1 MDLIQK
7 IWKLIVSLYERFREL
22 FWYGV
27 FGVLT
32 TIINMVAF
40 WLFADALN
48 VHYMVANVIA
58 WVIAVAFAY
67 VTNKLWVFESKS
79 WARSV
84 WIPECIGFV
93 SARVATGLLDMG
105 LMYLMISII
114 GVPKMWAKLVSNVVV
129 IIGNYVLSKLV
140 VFRKSRVKRCQE
152 QMKIL

>member
-1 MDLIQK
+1 MNLIQK
-7 IWKLIVSLYERFREL
+7 IWKLIVGLYERFREL

-32 TIINMVAF
+32 TIINMAAF
-40 WLFADALN
+40 WLFSDMLS

-93 SARVATGLLDMG
+93 SARLATGLLDMG

-129 IIGNYVLSKLV
+129 IIGNCVLSKLV
-140 VFRKSRVKRCQE
+140 VFRKV
-152 QMKIL
+152 

>member
-1 MDLIQK
+1 MIAG
-7 IWKLIVSLYERFREL
+7 LYERFREL

-32 TIINMVAF
+32 TIINMAAF
-40 WLFADALN
+40 WLFSDVLS

-93 SARVATGLLDMG
+93 SARLATGLLDMG

-140 VFRKSRVKRCQE
+140 VFRKV
-152 QMKIL
+152 

>member
-1 MDLIQK
+1 MNLIQK
-7 IWKLIVSLYERFREL
+7 IWKLIVGLYERFREL

-32 TIINMVAF
+32 TIINMAAF
-40 WLFADALN
+40 WLFSDMLS

-58 WVIAVAFAY
+58 WGIAVAFAY

-93 SARVATGLLDMG
+93 SARLATGLLDMG

-140 VFRKSRVKRCQE
+140 VFRKV
-152 QMKIL
+152 

>member
-7 IWKLIVSLYERFREL
+7 IWKLIAGLYERFREL

-32 TIINMVAF
+32 TIINMAAF
-40 WLFADALN
+40 WLFSDMLS

-93 SARVATGLLDMG
+93 SARLATGLLDMG

-140 VFRKSRVKRCQE
+140 VFRKV
-152 QMKIL
+152 

>member
-1 MDLIQK
+1 MIAG
-7 IWKLIVSLYERFREL
+7 LYERFREL

-27 FGVLT
+27 FGVIT
-32 TIINMVAF
+32 TIINMAAF
-40 WLFADALN
+40 WLFSD
-48 VHYMVANVIA
+48 VFRVYYMVANVIA

-93 SARVATGLLDMG
+93 SARLATGLLDMG

-129 IIGNYVLSKLV
+129 IIGNCVRSKLL
-140 VFRKSRVKRCQE
+140 VFRKV
-152 QMKIL
+152 

>member
-1 MDLIQK
+1 MRK
-7 IWKLIVSLYERFREL
+7 IFWKLIAGLYERFREL

-32 TIINMVAF
+32 TIINMAAF
-40 WLFADALN
+40 WLFSDMLS

-93 SARVATGLLDMG
+93 SARLATGLLDMG

-140 VFRKSRVKRCQE
+140 EFRKA
-152 QMKIL
+152 

>member
-7 IWKLIVSLYERFREL
+7 IWKLIAGLYERFREL

-32 TIINMVAF
+32 TIINMAAF
-40 WLFADALN
+40 GLFSDTLK

-93 SARVATGLLDMG
+93 SARLATGLLDMG

-140 VFRKSRVKRCQE
+140 VFRKA
-152 QMKIL
+152 

>member
-1 MDLIQK
+1 MIAG
-7 IWKLIVSLYERFREL
+7 LYERLREL

-32 TIINMVAF
+32 TIINMAAF
-40 WLFADALN
+40 WLFSDVLS

-84 WIPECIGFV
+84 MV
-93 SARVATGLLDMG
+93 SVSMKSCERD
-105 LMYLMISII
+105 
-114 GVPKMWAKLVSNVVV
+114 SNV
-129 IIGNYVLSKLV
+129 LSSFLV
-140 VFRKSRVKRCQE
+140 P
-152 QMKIL
+152 

>member
-7 IWKLIVSLYERFREL
+7 IWKLIAGLYERFREL

-32 TIINMVAF
+32 TIINMAAF
-40 WLFADALN
+40 WLFSDMLS

-93 SARVATGLLDMG
+93 SARLATGLLDMG

-140 VFRKSRVKRCQE
+140 VFRKA
-152 QMKIL
+152 

>member
-7 IWKLIVSLYERFREL
+7 IWKLIAGLYERFREL

-32 TIINMVAF
+32 TIINMAAF
-40 WLFADALN
+40 WLFSDMLS

-93 SARVATGLLDMG
+93 SARLATGLLDMG

-129 IIGNYVLSKLV
+129 IIGNCVLSKLV
-140 VFRKSRVKRCQE
+140 VFRKV
-152 QMKIL
+152 

>member
-7 IWKLIVSLYERFREL
+7 IWKLIVGLYERFREL

-32 TIINMVAF
+32 TIINMAAF
-40 WLFADALN
+40 WLFSDVLS

-93 SARVATGLLDMG
+93 SARLATGLLDMG

-140 VFRKSRVKRCQE
+140 VFRKV
-152 QMKIL
+152 

>member
-1 MDLIQK
+1 MNLIQK
-7 IWKLIVSLYERFREL
+7 IWKLIAGLCERFREV

-32 TIINMVAF
+32 TIINMAAF
-40 WLFADALN
+40 WLFSDMLS

-79 WARSV
+79 WEHTV
-84 WIPECIGFV
+84 WVPECIGFV
-93 SARVATGLLDMG
+93 SARLATGLLDMG

-140 VFRKSRVKRCQE
+140 VFRKA
-152 QMKIL
+152 

>member
-1 MDLIQK
+1 MNLIQK
-7 IWKLIVSLYERFREL
+7 IWKLIVGLYERFREL

-32 TIINMVAF
+32 TIINMAAF
-40 WLFADALN
+40 WLFSDMLS

-93 SARVATGLLDMG
+93 SARLATGLLDMG

-140 VFRKSRVKRCQE
+140 VFRKV
-152 QMKIL
+152 

>member
-7 IWKLIVSLYERFREL
+7 IWKLIAGLYERFREL

-32 TIINMVAF
+32 TIINMAAF
-40 WLFADALN
+40 WLFSDVLS

-58 WVIAVAFAY
+58 WAIVVAFAY

-84 WIPECIGFV
+84 WIPECIGFFYYD
-93 SARVATGLLDMG
+93 SA
-105 LMYLMISII
+105 
-114 GVPKMWAKLVSNVVV
+114 
-129 IIGNYVLSKLV
+129 
-140 VFRKSRVKRCQE
+140 
-152 QMKIL
+152 

>member
-1 MDLIQK
+1 MQK
-7 IWKLIVSLYERFREL
+7 IWKLIVRLYERFREL

-27 FGVLT
+27 FGVIT
-32 TIINMVAF
+32 TTINMVAF
-40 WLFADALN
+40 GLFSDALK

-58 WVIAVAFAY
+58 WMIAVAFAY

-79 WARSV
+79 WERAV

-93 SARVATGLLDMG
+93 SARLATGLLDMG
-105 LMYLMISII
+105 LMYLMISVI

-140 VFRKSRVKRCQE
+140 VFRKA
-152 QMKIL
+152 

>member
-1 MDLIQK
+1 M
-7 IWKLIVSLYERFREL
+7 
-22 FWYGV
+22 
-27 FGVLT
+27 
-32 TIINMVAF
+32 
-40 WLFADALN
+40 
-48 VHYMVANVIA
+48 HYMVANVIA

-79 WARSV
+79 WDRTV

-93 SARVATGLLDMG
+93 SARLATGLLDMG

-140 VFRKSRVKRCQE
+140 VFRRA
-152 QMKIL
+152 

>member
-1 MDLIQK
+1 MIAG
-7 IWKLIVSLYERFREL
+7 LYERFREL

-32 TIINMVAF
+32 TIINMAAF
-40 WLFADALN
+40 WLFSDMLK

-67 VTNKLWVFESKS
+67 VTNKLWVFQSKS

-84 WIPECIGFV
+84 WIPECISFV
-93 SARVATGLLDMG
+93 SARLATGLLDMG

-140 VFRKSRVKRCQE
+140 VFRDV
-152 QMKIL
+152 

>member
-7 IWKLIVSLYERFREL
+7 IWKLIAGLYERFREL

-32 TIINMVAF
+32 TIINMAAF
-40 WLFADALN
+40 WLFSDALK

-79 WARSV
+79 WERSV

-93 SARVATGLLDMG
+93 SARLATGLLDMG

-140 VFRKSRVKRCQE
+140 VFRKA
-152 QMKIL
+152 

>member
-1 MDLIQK
+1 MNLIQK
-7 IWKLIVSLYERFREL
+7 IWQIIAGLYEWFREL
-22 FWYGV
+22 FWYGI
-27 FGVLT
+27 FGVLA

-40 WLFADALN
+40 WLFSDVFS

-67 VTNKLWVFESKS
+67 VTNKLWVFESKR
-79 WARSV
+79 WERSI
-84 WIPECIGFV
+84 WIPECISFV
-93 SARVATGLLDMG
+93 SARLATGLLDMG

-140 VFRKSRVKRCQE
+140 VFRKRKYS
-152 QMKIL
+152 

>member
-1 MDLIQK
+1 MIAG
-7 IWKLIVSLYERFREL
+7 LYERFREL

-32 TIINMVAF
+32 TIINMAAF
-40 WLFADALN
+40 WLFSDVLC

-93 SARVATGLLDMG
+93 SARLATGLLDMG

-114 GVPKMWAKLVSNVVV
+114 GVSKMWAKLVSNVVV

-140 VFRKSRVKRCQE
+140 VFRKV
-152 QMKIL
+152 

>member
-1 MDLIQK
+1 MNLIQK
-7 IWKLIVSLYERFREL
+7 IGKLIVDLYERFREL

-40 WLFADALN
+40 WLFSDVLN
-48 VHYMVANVIA
+48 VHYLVANVIA

-79 WARSV
+79 WERSI
-84 WIPECIGFV
+84 WIPECISFV
-93 SARVATGLLDMG
+93 SARLATGLLDMG

-114 GVPKMWAKLVSNVVV
+114 GVPKMWAKLISNVVV

-140 VFRKSRVKRCQE
+140 VFRKAS
-152 QMKIL
+152 

>member
-1 MDLIQK
+1 MNLIQK
-7 IWKLIVSLYERFREL
+7 IFRLIADLYERFREL

-40 WLFADALN
+40 WLFSDVLS

-79 WARSV
+79 WEHTV

-93 SARVATGLLDMG
+93 SARLATGLLDMG

-114 GVPKMWAKLVSNVVV
+114 GVPKMWAKLVSNVAV

-140 VFRKSRVKRCQE
+140 VFRKA
-152 QMKIL
+152 

>member
-1 MDLIQK
+1 M
-7 IWKLIVSLYERFREL
+7 WKLITGFYERFREL

-32 TIINMVAF
+32 TIVNVVVF
-40 WLFADALN
+40 WLFSDMLG
-48 VHYMVANVIA
+48 VYYMLANVIA
-58 WVIAVAFAY
+58 WLIAVAFAY

-84 WIPECIGFV
+84 WVPECLGFV
-93 SARVATGLLDMG
+93 SARLATGLLDMG

-114 GVPKMWAKLVSNVVV
+114 GVPKMWAKLVSNVAV

-140 VFRKSRVKRCQE
+140 VFRDVRR
-152 QMKIL
+152 